1 MHGGTG
7 SIFDAN
13 EIFRYII
20 SQLLYESEDWGL
32 TVE

>member
-1 MHGGTG
+1 MHGG
-7 SIFDAN
+7 SIFDAS

-32 TVE
+32 TAE

>member
-1 MHGGTG
+1 MRGG

-13 EIFRYII
+13 EIFCYII
-20 SQLLYESEDWGL
+20 TQLLYESEDWGL